1 MKFIFVSVE
10 FLLNFI
16 LGLLFFYVICLWILG
31 IPYTAQDL
39 GLAFVD
45 PNSEK
50 GDGILFLAIAL
61 FISLFYFPLLI
72 FANRALYQKIKMK
85 KKYYFLILFFSFLVG
100 FSLITFLQLY
110 SFHYLLFS

>member
-10 FLLNFI
+10 ALLNFI
-16 LGLLFFYVICLWILG
+16 LGLLFFYVICFWILG

-45 PNSEK
+45 PNSEQ
-50 GDGILFLAIAL
+50 GDGILFLLIAL

-72 FANRALYQKIKMK
+72 FANRALYKKIKMK
-85 KKYYFLILFFSFLVG
+85 KRYYFLTLSLSFLIG
-100 FSLITFLQLY
+100 FSLIPFLQLH
-110 SFHYLLFS
+110 SFIQ